1 MLLGGEKCV
10 SWSVVSDSC
19 DPMDCSLSSSSVHAI
34 LQTRILEWV
43 SMPSSRGPSRPR
55 DWTCI
60 SCVSCIGRQV
70 LYHSCYM
77 GSLLPSWPAITLY
90 LNILCCVESRQEITH
105 EMWSFFF
112 SAVDTADFCVQ
123 VNKGSGMKQNETRE
137 LATTK
142 AVRGSLHTLSGA
154 LNYPRS
160 FR

>member
-1 MLLGGEKCV
+1 MCV
-10 SWSVVSDSC
+10 RAKWLQSCLTLC
-19 DPMDCSLSSSSVHAI
+19 DPMDCSLPGSSVHAI

-55 DWTCI
+55 DWTCV
-60 SCVSCIGRQV
+60 SCVSCIGKQV
-70 LYHSCYM
+70 LYYSCYV

-112 SAVDTADFCVQ
+112 SAVDTADFCVE
-123 VNKGSGMKQNETRE
+123 VNKGSGMEQKETRE

-160 FR
+160 FC